1 MRKINFLI
9 FVLILL
15 ITLFYFPQIVFGAF
29 NITQFF
35 IQPSTAP
42 APCNA
47 QLSLQVQSNHPP
59 PNGYK
64 VTYDCGTG
72 DGQGCVH
79 DLPGQRSIVDICI
92 CHYPTPGVY
101 TATVT
106 VKSKNSP
113 LTRTASATFTA
124 TDSGCTDTDSDV
136 NHYDGKDYDEFGTC
150 QDASGSHSDQCTPSG
165 TLTEYYCKSGT
176 CKTKNKTCSGGKVCS
191 GGACVAPSC
200 NDPDGNDIT
209 QQTTCTDASG
219 SHTDRCTPGPMG
231 AVQVDEYVCSGGNCV
246 IQSQMC
252 PAGQFCQNGA
262 CVAAGPVCGNG
273 VCEPGE
279 TPANCP
285 ADCGGGGS
293 CNNDGTCDAA
303 AGENH
308 SNCPN
313 DCPCDYDGVCEL
325 TQGENNFNCTDCM
338 GGGGS
343 SGSSTALT
351 ATSVAKII
359 SNFGDFLFKIAIG
372 LVVILIIVAALYFVL
387 AGSDPTKLEIAKKI
401 FFYTL
406 IGLFIVLLAGGIV
419 AILRTIISS

>member
-231 AVQVDEYVCSGGNCV
+231 AVQ
-246 IQSQMC
+246 
-252 PAGQFCQNGA
+252 
-262 CVAAGPVCGNG
+262 
-273 VCEPGE
+273 
-279 TPANCP
+279 
-285 ADCGGGGS
+285 
-293 CNNDGTCDAA
+293 
-303 AGENH
+303 
-308 SNCPN
+308 
-313 DCPCDYDGVCEL
+313 
-325 TQGENNFNCTDCM
+325 
-338 GGGGS
+338 
-343 SGSSTALT
+343 
-351 ATSVAKII
+351 
-359 SNFGDFLFKIAIG
+359 
-372 LVVILIIVAALYFVL
+372 
-387 AGSDPTKLEIAKKI
+387 
-401 FFYTL
+401 
-406 IGLFIVLLAGGIV
+406 
-419 AILRTIISS
+419 